1 MSIIPSQSY
10 RKCGNTEVD
19 IYLYSGLG
27 PLQFNG
33 SSCYPY
39 AVLGFLTD
47 VDINDPDI
55 NTYNNCIANG
65 LNACNCFCCINCL
78 PPPEPP
84 IIPLGNNF
92 KGVQNIQ
99 IANIA
104 QNSNPNIFGA
114 GGNSVIQQQFGI
126 FEGFSV
132 ISIET
137 FSIAELS
144 SCDNINNNSNFSST
158 YNYPYNPSYPSCSDE
173 ISVVSDIQILGNNLV
188 ITKTTVRI
196 PSIDIVHGVG
206 ILDTLESCDGLYP
219 NSTNSNS
226 ISVSNNPCS
235 GYNTSSV
242 QLITDIFIEENKI
255 KYKSATIKV
264 LDVFVFK

>member
-55 NTYNNCIANG
+55 NT
-65 LNACNCFCCINCL
+65 
-78 PPPEPP
+78 
-84 IIPLGNNF
+84 
-92 KGVQNIQ
+92 
-99 IANIA
+99 
-104 QNSNPNIFGA
+104 
-114 GGNSVIQQQFGI
+114 
-126 FEGFSV
+126 
-132 ISIET
+132 
-137 FSIAELS
+137 
-144 SCDNINNNSNFSST
+144 NSNFSST

-264 LDVFVFK
+264 SDVSLS